1 MADLDEGTITR
12 IAAANGIPPSILAA
26 IAARDT
32 GDGLMGMSSGSVV
45 ARGLSPKDVASDPTL
60 ALTAAAQ
67 TLKQSFSQYGGW
79 EQALSAYSTGD
90 PQAYQN
96 PNSSTGGFVYSVLG
110 GAATDPSYGTQ
121 DMQPQQL
128 NVMLPGLQSLATH
141 MQGLTDMGGVVT
153 EQSLKG
159 FQSFIGGIQSQGPG
173 PGAFKGDDFPW
184 GQCTW
189 LAKGLRP
196 DAQVSGN
203 ADQWNVS
210 SQTATPGSIVV
221 YNAGHGYDPTDGH
234 TGIVTKVNANGTF
247 QVLSDNVGGVG
258 EINLGNSTMSDVK
271 GFIPPTS
278 PQQGQQVAEQALQI
292 SGDPQAQ
299 QQVIST
305 AQTTQFS
312 TDVLTQMKM
321 PVTQANIQLI
331 STMAKG
337 EGMAPGTN
345 NPLATTQ
352 STAGTTGTLNS
363 AGVKSYGSY
372 QQGVAAT
379 AQTFMNGNYSG
390 ILNAMKSGMSS
401 QQMAQNPQVQAN
413 LKTWQGGSNE
423 DVNLLGGEANAPG
436 APAKPPTPPPPSN
449 PSEVSA
455 FAQQLKALNIDPQR
469 FIENFAQVAG
479 MFRYHGGQAP
489 TLHQYAGIANM
500 DASQQQAYV
509 RAQPHPTNPNLTLG
523 QVKDAQT
530 AASLFS
536 VSTNQRMPYDFE
548 SQRFAALGAN
558 WQQMLQYYQQVA
570 EKEQPSSSTTTSA
583 AKPPASTA
591 PATSSG
597 KLQQLEN
604 MQ

>member
-1 MADLDEGTITR
+1 MELDEATVTS
-12 IAAANGIPPSILAA
+12 IAAANGVPPSILAS
-26 IAARDT
+26 IAARDP
-32 GDGLMGMSSGSVV
+32 GNGLMGMSAGSVV
-45 ARGLSPKDVASDPTL
+45 ARGLSTQDVANDPTL
-60 ALTAAAQ
+60 ALTVAAQ
-67 TLKQSFSQYGGW
+67 TLKQSFSEQGDW
-79 EQALSAYSTGD
+79 EKALSVYSTGD

-96 PNSSTGGFVYSVLG
+96 PNGSTGGFVYSVLG
-110 GAATDPSYGTQ
+110 GAATQPEYGTQ
-121 DMQPQQL
+121 DMQQDQL
-128 NVMLPGLQSLATH
+128 SAILPGLQSLLTH
-141 MQGLTDMGGVVT
+141 MTSLVDMGGVVSQ
-153 EQSLKG
+153 QSLKG
-159 FQSFIGGIQSQGPG
+159 FQNFIGGISKAGPG
-173 PGAFKGDDFPW
+173 PGAFSGDNFPW

-210 SQTATPGSIVV
+210 SQTPSPGSIVV

-234 TGIVTKVNANGTF
+234 TGIVTKVNSNGTF

-258 EINLGNSTMSDVK
+258 EINLSNSSMGDVK

-278 PQQGQQVAEQALQI
+278 PQQGEQVAAQALQI

-331 STMAKG
+331 STMARG
-337 EGMAPGTN
+337 EGMNPSTN

-352 STAGTTGTLNS
+352 NAPGAKGATNS
-363 AGVKSYGSY
+363 AGVQTYATY

-379 AQTFMNGNYSG
+379 AQTFLNGNYAG

-413 LKTWQGGSNE
+413 LRTWQGGSNE
-423 DVNLLGGEANAPG
+423 DVGLLQGEQNAPG
-436 APAKPPTPPPPSN
+436 TPSPAAPQQPDTSN

-469 FIENFAQVAG
+469 FIENFGKVVG

-500 DASQQQAYV
+500 DESQQQAYV

-558 WQQMLQYYQQVA
+558 WAQMLQYYQQVA
-570 EKEQPSSSTTTSA
+570 QQPGGQPSTPA
-583 AKPPASTA
+583 AKPSPT
-591 PATSSG
+591 PTQQGETG
-597 KLQQLEN
+597 KEKQLERAN
-604 MQ
+604 Q